1 MIVSESAV
9 VHIVIVTTYYPN
21 AVDPHR
27 AVFVA
32 NLVREMQ
39 AHCTVTVV
47 SPVPYAPPFKWLR
60 RRYPQSQL
68 PARETIGGVD
78 VLHPRFVAVP
88 RLGWL
93 NGFTYALAVVSILR
107 RLARLHER
115 LILHAHCAYP
125 DGVGVSWVARWLG
138 LRYYITAH
146 GSDINVY
153 AQRVG
158 YRAQIA
164 GAMRRATGVIAVSG
178 DLENKITGLVGTSS
192 HIRRIP
198 CAGFF
203 PDLFMLRSDAELRP
217 AFGLTPQARVVVF
230 VGQLVSIKGVRF
242 LIDAWSRLAIQG
254 VLGPDDRLLIAGE
267 GPLRAEL
274 EARAKEANVASS
286 VRFLGG
292 VPYARIGQL
301 LACANALCLPSR
313 NEGTPNVVVEALASG
328 VPVVASRVGGV
339 PELVRE
345 GVNGFLVDSGDV
357 VALAARLRDVF
368 DARWDRQAIRAGVAH
383 LTWTEIAARN
393 CAFLQEGEQGA
404 TNASSA

>member
-1 MIVSESAV
+1 M
-9 VHIVIVTTYYPN
+9 HIVIVTTYYPN

-39 AHCTVTVV
+39 VHCTVSVV

-60 RRYPQSQL
+60 QRYPQSQI
-68 PARETIGGVD
+68 PARETVRGVE
-78 VLHPRFVAVP
+78 VRHPRFLAVP

-93 NGFTYALAVVSILR
+93 NGFTYALAVYGLLR
-107 RLARLHER
+107 HLARR
-115 LILHAHCAYP
+115 NGQFVLHAHCAYP

-153 AQRVG
+153 ARRAG
-158 YRAQIA
+158 YQAQIA
-164 GAMRRATGVIAVSG
+164 MALRRAAGVVAVSG
-178 DLENKITGLVGTSS
+178 DLETKIAGLIGASDHV
-192 HIRRIP
+192 RRIP

-203 PDLFMLRSDAELRP
+203 PDLFQVRSGATLRP
-217 AFGLTPQARVVVF
+217 AFELAAQARVVVF
-230 VGQLVSIKGVRF
+230 VGQLVAIKEVRF
-242 LIDAWSRLAIQG
+242 LIDAWARLAEQG
-254 VLGPDDRLLIAGE
+254 TLAPSDRLLIAGE

-274 EARAKEANVASS
+274 EERATAAKIAGSI
-286 VRFLGG
+286 RFLGG
-292 VPYARIGQL
+292 VPYARVGEL
-301 LACANALCLPSR
+301 LSCANVLCLPSR

-345 GVNGFLVDSGDV
+345 GVNGFLVESGDV
-357 VALAARLRDVF
+357 AALAARLRDAF
-368 DARWDRQAIRAGVAH
+368 EANWDRQAIRASVAH
-383 LTWTEIAARN
+383 LTWAEIAARN
-393 CAFLQEGEQGA
+393 CAFLQESEQGA
-404 TNASSA
+404 TNASPA